1 MPPCC
6 GAAGPIVIPRC
17 ASSCWPGTPSHW
29 SACRGCGRGR
39 SCCSAPGFDA
49 EPPDEHGGQQDKDS
63 LLGEL
68 PQDTPA
74 WRAQRGPGKAKSL
87 LGKGGEELHAHRV
100 RRERVQADVGDERQP
115 K

>member
-6 GAAGPIVIPRC
+6 GAAGPIVIARC
-17 ASSCWPGTPSHW
+17 ASSCWLGTRSPL

-39 SCCSAPGFDA
+39 ACCSAAGLDA

-68 PQDTPA
+68 AQDTA
-74 WRAQRGPGKAKSL
+74 ARGAQRGPEKPESL
-87 LGKGGEELHAHRV
+87 LGERGEELHAHRV
-100 RRERVQADVGDERQP
+100 RRERV
-115 K
+115 